1 MGRFVAQLSMLY
13 AGFGAAIL
21 LGRGARTIWTFP
33 DGSILPLA
41 IGVGILVLV
50 TEPFRGRLRALSR
63 SDYLDQKPLVAGL
76 ILAVMTAVFFFLLG
90 LGDPL
95 ARNVA
100 ESVGAGA
107 AVGGVNAA
115 ILGAG
120 RLIKRR
126 LARRRGIPVD
136 GFRYRPGRIAWPLIV
151 VAGAFLVL
159 FFAIAI
165 VVEIVDVVELNTE

>member
-1 MGRFVAQLSMLY
+1 MGRFVVQVSILY
-13 AGFGAAIL
+13 AVFGVAVL

-41 IGVGILVLV
+41 IGVGVLMLV
-50 TEPFRGRLRALSR
+50 TEPIRPRLRAFWR
-63 SDYLDQKPLVAGL
+63 SDYLDEEPLGSWL

-100 ESVGAGA
+100 ESAGLGA
-107 AVGGVNAA
+107 AVAGVNAA
-115 ILGAG
+115 IFGAG

-126 LARRRGIPVD
+126 LARRRGVPVD
-136 GFRYRPGRIAWPLIV
+136 EVPLPPRPGRTATNRRRRRAPLAV
-151 VAGAFLVL
+151 LRHCDRRRDRRLSGAQP
-159 FFAIAI
+159 
-165 VVEIVDVVELNTE
+165 